1 MEKPNSQFEEKMEEI
16 RNKNY
21 NELSNIQNDINTIE
35 QLRKKY
41 DESKDKFKGISYLFK
56 LYKINDICKK
66 IASKEIFDVVS
77 KILISLFLYF
87 SAYIINN
94 LFLSKGYLTGVNS
107 YIIFGFVLFTI
118 FFITSKYNTKTKDTL
133 EYSQNILRENKFNT
147 FN

>member
-1 MEKPNSQFEEKMEEI
+1 MN
-16 RNKNY
+16 
-21 NELSNIQNDINTIE
+21 
-35 QLRKKY
+35 
-41 DESKDKFKGISYLFK
+41 KFKGISYLFK

-118 FFITSKYNTKTKDTL
+118 FFITSKYNAKTKDTL